1 MFIVL
6 FFLVI
11 YSLLNMFMDLSRDQD
26 MFCLNMIIIFVRA
39 FMEDLN
45 ARKNWNIQ
53 DWMYLARPTDNS
65 DELLAIV
72 VMVVIMFLLSE
83 VSKYSKSGKR
93 GPP

>member
-11 YSLLNMFMDLSRDQD
+11 YSLLNMFMDSSRYQD
-26 MFCLNMIIIFVRA
+26 MLFLNMIIIFVRA

-45 ARKNWNIQ
+45 SRKNWNIQ

-65 DELLAIV
+65 DELFVIV
-72 VMVVIMFLLSE
+72 VISFLLSE

>member
-11 YSLLNMFMDLSRDQD
+11 YSLLNMFMDLSRHQD

-53 DWMYLARPTDNS
+53 DWMYHARPTDNS
-65 DELLAIV
+65 DELLAI
-72 VMVVIMFLLSE
+72 VVIMFLLSE